1 MGDINRSFKVLEGS
15 FNAILNAMDEP
26 VVILDRNHKIVDANI
41 AYLEFYSVKREE
53 IIGKKDHEVINKLKH
68 PSLLIDFEKIRKE
81 GSSYKTLYCHYM
93 DGQRRYIEVKAFPV
107 FIDGEFIKT
116 VLISR
121 DVTENVVM
129 EYETEFLRRISELIS
144 IGAKIGEI
152 YRVIVDG
159 LTELMGY
166 EIVSIYTL
174 NNDRLQLNVT
184 SFSAPSKLLK
194 EIEEITGFSL
204 EGYTIPLNKKSIFH
218 DIIKKKKYSITDDI
232 EKIVSEHTGKKI
244 KPITSLIAESY
255 GIKSALGVPIM
266 SSDKVVGIIGVAS
279 RYRLDEKDAFRL
291 YRLALKV
298 GLIIEREY
306 LYNELE
312 SSYRMFEDACR
323 ELGKSR
329 DMYRVLI
336 ESSRNGIYIMQ
347 DGLFKLVNMGMEE
360 ICGYNEEE
368 LLSIDPMELVHPD
381 QEEEVKDIILRMKN
395 GNLNDIP
402 EEIEIKFLK
411 KDKSTEWAVIKPVI
425 IQYRDKPAVLGNVT
439 NITEIKLT
447 EEKLLKEREFS
458 ESLVR
463 SINPEVLFV
472 IGNGRIILDCNEAVE
487 TMWGYSREELIGK
500 NTEILC
506 SNKTEFEEL
515 GERLHSALKK
525 NSYFRSE
532 LTGKRKNGEIFF
544 AELSASRIK
553 GEEEIIIIIRDITDR
568 KILDDELNIRLKE
581 LEHSNRMK
589 DIFVDIIRHDLLN
602 PAGIVKG
609 YIEVLLEIEEDEDKR
624 KMLNTAFRASERL
637 IELIENASKF
647 STLEEIE
654 KVAMNEMDLRD
665 VLKNAYYSVEYIY
678 KQKNITIELPEKSV
692 KLKANPL
699 LEDVFSN
706 IMSNAAK
713 YSPDG
718 SRVRVQIKEYGDSVG
733 VDIYDEGIGIP
744 EENRETVFNRFE
756 RLEKMG
762 VSGTGLGLAI
772 AKRIVELHSGKI
784 WVEGSEPVGSVFRV
798 KIPLKI

>member
-1 MGDINRSFKVLEGS
+1 MGDINRNFKVLEGS

-53 IIGKKDHEVINKLKH
+53 IIGKSDHEVTNKLKH
-68 PSLLIDFEKIRKE
+68 PSLLIDFERIRKE

-107 FIDGEFIKT
+107 FIDGEFMKT
-116 VLISR
+116 VLISK
-121 DVTENVVM
+121 DVTENVVV
-129 EYETEFLRRISELIS
+129 EYETEFLRRISELIDTEAE
-144 IGAKIGEI
+144 IEKIFRG
-152 YRVIVDG
+152 IVDG

-166 EIVSIYTL
+166 EIASIYTL
-174 NNDRLQLNVT
+174 NNDKLNIT
-184 SFSAPSKLLK
+184 SFSAPSRLLR
-194 EIEEITGFSL
+194 EIEEITGFSPQ
-204 EGYTIPLNKKSIFH
+204 GYTIPLNKKSMFY

-232 EKIVSEHTGKKI
+232 EKLVSEHTGKKI
-244 KPITSLIAESY
+244 KPITSLIAGFY

-266 SSDKVVGIIGVAS
+266 SCDKVVGIIGVAS

-298 GLIIEREY
+298 GMIIEREDD
-306 LYNELE
+306 LYKELE
-312 SSYRMFEDACR
+312 SSYRKFEDAYR
-323 ELGKSR
+323 ELEESR

-347 DGLFKLVNMGMEE
+347 DGKFKLVNRGMEE
-360 ICGYNEEE
+360 VSGYSDEE
-368 LLSIDPMELVHPD
+368 LLSIDPMELVHPE
-381 QEEEVKDIILRMKN
+381 QEEEVKDIIFRMKN
-395 GNLNDIP
+395 GDFHNLP
-402 EEIEIKFLK
+402 EEIEVKFLK
-411 KDKSTEWAVIKPVI
+411 KDESTEWAVIKPVI
-425 IQYRDKPAVLGNVT
+425 VQYRGRPAVLGNVA
-439 NITEIKLT
+439 NITEIKLA
-447 EEKLLKEREFS
+447 EKRLLKEKEFS
-458 ESLVR
+458 ESLIR

-472 IGNGRIILDCNEAVE
+472 IGRGRIIMDCNEAVE

-500 NTEILC
+500 NTEILYC
-506 SNKTEFEEL
+506 NKSEFEEF
-515 GERLHSALKK
+515 GRRLYSALKK
-525 NSYFRSE
+525 NSYFISE

-544 AELSASRIK
+544 AEVSASRIK
-553 GEEEIIIIIRDITDR
+553 GGEEIIIVVRDITDR
-568 KILDDELNIRLKE
+568 KVLDRELKRRLKE

-609 YIEVLLEIEEDEDKR
+609 YIEVLLDIEGDEDKR
-624 KMLNTAFRASERL
+624 EMLSAVFKASERL

-647 STLEEIE
+647 SALEEIE
-654 KVAMNEMDLRD
+654 KVAMKELDLRD
-665 VLKNAYYSVEYIY
+665 VLKNAYYSVEHIY
-678 KQKNITIELPEKSV
+678 KQKNIAIELPEKSV

-699 LEDVFSN
+699 LEDVFTN

-718 SRVRVQIKEYGDSVG
+718 SRVRVQIKECGDYVR

-744 EENRETVFNRFE
+744 EEHRETIFNRFK
-756 RLEKMG
+756 RLEKMS

-772 AKRIVELHSGKI
+772 AKRIVELHSGEI
-784 WVEGSEPVGSVFRV
+784 WVEGNEPVGSVFRV
-798 KIPLKI
+798 RIPLKV